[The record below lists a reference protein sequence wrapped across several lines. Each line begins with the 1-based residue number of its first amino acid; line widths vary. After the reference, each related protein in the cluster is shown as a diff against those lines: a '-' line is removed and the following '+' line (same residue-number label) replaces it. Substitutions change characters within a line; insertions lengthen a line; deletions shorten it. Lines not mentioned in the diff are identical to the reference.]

1 MINIIKM
8 YIDKIN
14 INDVNMFLCSNNI
27 NLSDKEL
34 DFIYN
39 YLKNNYE
46 LILQEDLNAFKE
58 IKNNIKKDNY
68 VKLYELYKK
77 YKSIYNIKK

>member
-1 MINIIKM
+1 M

-27 NLSDKEL
+27 NLNNKEL
-34 DFIYN
+34 NFIYD

-46 LILQEDLNAFKE
+46 LILQEDLKTFKE
-58 IKNNIKKDNY
+58 IKNNLKEDNY
-68 VKLYELYKK
+68 NKLYELYKK
-77 YKSIYNIKK
+77 YKSIYKIKK